1 MNTKTTIIIG
11 GVAGGAT
18 VAARLSRLTNQRR
31 IILIERGAHVSFA
44 NCGLPYYIGNIIEEQ
59 SNLLLAS
66 PEMFRNRFGVDVRLR
81 HEATAID
88 KTNKTITIRNLDTD
102 SEETLHYN
110 ELVLSPGAAPF
121 RPNMPG
127 IDLPGVLTL
136 RNIPDAE
143 RIKTHIRQSNAKT
156 ALIIGAGFIG
166 LEVAENLHHL
176 GLNVSIIEG
185 ADHILPPLD
194 SQMAP
199 YVSQLL
205 EKNGINIRTR
215 TITSGIRRTENGRLQ
230 AYNDNWQSQE
240 SDLIILS
247 IGVRP
252 ESTLARQAGL
262 QLGIN
267 GSIIVDETMRTSE
280 PGIWAVGDAVQV
292 TSGITGQPM
301 LLALAGVA
309 QKQARVAAADIAGT
323 PKETF
328 KHVWGTSVLRLLGT
342 TIALT
347 GMNRDN
353 LNRAGL
359 QGSYEYVDL
368 HPANHVTY
376 YPGAS
381 PIHIRLIY
389 EKSSGRILGATAI
402 GQQDVA
408 RRIDT
413 IAMAISMGGT
423 VQDLA
428 AAELCYSPQEGA
440 AKDPVNMAG
449 MAATNNILGLHPIA
463 HYEDIAEHPEAQL
476 IDVREESEVAR
487 APYPGARNIPLSQ
500 LLRRMNELDPEKPI
514 LVMCQVGV
522 RGYTATRHLLNAG
535 YQARNLSGG
544 YTTLN
549 LIRQHCDTAREQ

>member
-88 KTNKTITIRNLDTD
+88 KTNKTVTVRNLDTD
-102 SEETLHYN
+102 SSETLSYD

-143 RIKTHIRQSNAKT
+143 RIKARIRETNAQS

-166 LEVAENLHHL
+166 LEVAENLRHL

-205 EKNGINIRTR
+205 EKNGISVHTR
-215 TITSGIRRTENGRLQ
+215 TLTSGIRRTESGRLQ
-230 AYNDNWQSQE
+230 AYNDNWQSDE
-240 SDLIILS
+240 TDLIILS

-292 TSGITGQPM
+292 TSGVTGKPM

-328 KHVWGTSVLRLLGT
+328 KQVWGTSVLRLFGT
-342 TIALT
+342 TVALT

-359 QGSYEYVDL
+359 QGSYEYIDL

-381 PIHIRLIY
+381 PIHIRLVY
-389 EKSSGRILGATAI
+389 EKGSGRILGATAI

-413 IAMAISMGGT
+413 IAMSMSMGGT

-428 AAELCYSPQEGA
+428 
-440 AKDPVNMAG
+440 NMAG
-449 MAATNNILGLHPIA
+449 MAATNNILGLHPVA
-463 HYEDIAEHPEAQL
+463 HYEDIAAHPEAQL

-500 LLRRMNELDPEKPI
+500 LLRRMNELDPAKPV

-549 LIRQHCDTAREQ
+549 LIRQNSTPATPQ